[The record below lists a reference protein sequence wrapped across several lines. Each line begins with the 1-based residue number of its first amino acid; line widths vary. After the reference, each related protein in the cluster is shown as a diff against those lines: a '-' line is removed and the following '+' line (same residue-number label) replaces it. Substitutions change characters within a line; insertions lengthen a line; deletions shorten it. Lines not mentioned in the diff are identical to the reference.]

1 MATKGKKA
9 TAQDAQVLI
18 QLYDLRRE
26 PVMRK
31 ARDFVIGQFWPSTYE
46 EFQSVMN
53 SFGSEQNAYA
63 RQVLTYWD
71 MVAAMVL
78 EGALHE
84 GLFFKCNGELHF
96 LFAKFGHYLSQMRK
110 ESGNAEFLSN
120 FEKLATKSPEAKARV
135 KRIQEMLKTRF
146 GTAASA
152 KAAN

>member
-9 TAQDAQVLI
+9 TAQDAQILM

-31 ARDFVIGQFWPSTYE
+31 ARDFVIGQFSPSTYE
-46 EFQSVMN
+46 EFQSVMS

-63 RQVLTYWD
+63 RQALTYWD
-71 MVAAMVL
+71 MAAAMVL

-96 LFAKFGHYLSQMRK
+96 LFAKFGHYLPRLRK
-110 ESGNAEFLSN
+110 ESGNTEFLIS
-120 FEKLATKSPEAKARV
+120 FEKLATKSPEAKARI
-135 KRIQEMLKTRF
+135 KRIQEMLKARL

-152 KAAN
+152 KAAS

>member
-1 MATKGKKA
+1 MAAKGKKA
-9 TAQDAQVLI
+9 TAHDAQVLI

-53 SFGSEQNAYA
+53 AFGSEHNAYA
-63 RQVLTYWD
+63 RQALTYWD
-71 MVAAMVL
+71 MAAAMVL

-84 GLFFKCNGELHF
+84 GLFFKCNGEIYF
-96 LFAKFGHYLSQMRK
+96 LFAKFGHYLPQLRK
-110 ESGNAEFLSN
+110 ESGNAEFLIN

-135 KRIQEMLKTRF
+135 KRLQEMTKGRVAA
-146 GTAASA
+146 TAKA
-152 KAAN
+152 KAAS

>member
-1 MATKGKKA
+1 MATKSKKA
-9 TAQDAQVLI
+9 TPHDAQVLM

-31 ARDFVIGQFWPSTYE
+31 AREFVIGQFWPSSYE

-53 SFGSEQNAYA
+53 SFGTEQNAYC

-71 MVAAMVL
+71 MAAAMVL

-84 GLFFKCNGELHF
+84 ELFFKCNGELHF
-96 LFAKFGHYLSQMRK
+96 LFAKFGHHLPQMRK

-120 FEKLATKSPEAKARV
+120 FEKLATKSSESKARV
-135 KRIQEMLKTRF
+135 KRIQQMLKARF
-146 GTAASA
+146 GNAATA
-152 KAAN
+152 KAAS

>member
-9 TAQDAQVLI
+9 TAHDAQTLI

-26 PVMRK
+26 PTMRK

-46 EFQSVMN
+46 DFQAVMN

-71 MVAAMVL
+71 MAAAMVL

-96 LFAKFGHYLSQMRK
+96 LFAKFGHYLPQLRK
-110 ESGNAEFLSN
+110 ESANPEFLIN
-120 FEKLATKSPEAKARV
+120 FEKLATKSPEAKARI

-146 GTAASA
+146 SA
-152 KAAN
+152 GARVKAAG

>member
-1 MATKGKKA
+1 MATKSKKA
-9 TAQDAQVLI
+9 TAPDAQI
-18 QLYDLRRE
+18 IMQLYDLRSE

-31 ARDFVIGQFWPSTYE
+31 GRDFVIGQFVPSTYE

-71 MVAAMVL
+71 MAAAMVL

-96 LFAKFGHYLSQMRK
+96 LFAKFGHYLPRLRK
-110 ESGNAEFLSN
+110 ESGNAEFLIN
-120 FEKLATKSPEAKARV
+120 FEKLATKSPEAKARI
-135 KRIQEMLKTRF
+135 KRIQEMLKARF

-152 KAAN
+152 KAAG

>member
-9 TAQDAQVLI
+9 TPHDAQVLM

-31 ARDFVIGQFWPSTYE
+31 ARDFVIGQFWPSSYQ

-53 SFGSEQNAYA
+53 SFGTEQNAYC

-71 MVAAMVL
+71 MAAAMVL
-78 EGALHE
+78 EGTLHE
-84 GLFFKCNGELHF
+84 DLFFKCNGELHF
-96 LFAKFGHYLSQMRK
+96 LFAKFGHHLQQLRK
-110 ESGNAEFLSN
+110 ESGNTEFLSN
-120 FEKLATKSPEAKARV
+120 FEKLATKSPAAKARV

-146 GTAASA
+146 GNAATA
-152 KAAN
+152 KAGN

>member
-1 MATKGKKA
+1 MASKGKKA

-26 PVMRK
+26 ATMRK
-31 ARDFVIGQFWPSTYE
+31 ARDFVIGQFWPSSYK
-46 EFQSVMN
+46 EFESVMN
-53 SFGSEQNAYA
+53 SFGTEQNAYC

-71 MVAAMVL
+71 MAAAMVL

-84 GLFFKCNGELHF
+84 GLFFKSNGELHF
-96 LFAKFGHYLSQMRK
+96 LFAKFGHYLAQMRK
-110 ESGNAEFLSN
+110 ESGNNEFLMS

-146 GTAASA
+146 GTAAQG
-152 KAAN
+152 KAAS

>member
-1 MATKGKKA
+1 MAAKSKKA
-9 TAQDAQVLI
+9 TAHDAQILM

-26 PVMRK
+26 ATMRK

-46 EFQSVMN
+46 EFQSVMS
-53 SFGSEQNAYA
+53 SFGSEQNAYT

-71 MVAAMVL
+71 MAAAMVL

-96 LFAKFGHYLSQMRK
+96 LFAKFGHFLPQTRK
-110 ESGNAEFLSN
+110 DSGNTEFLGN

-135 KRIQEMLKTRF
+135 KRIQAMLKARF
-146 GTAASA
+146 GAAASA
-152 KAAN
+152 KAAG

>member
-1 MATKGKKA
+1 MASKGKKA
-9 TAQDAQVLI
+9 TAHDAQVLM

-26 PVMRK
+26 ATMRK
-31 ARDFVIGQFWPSTYE
+31 ARDFVIGQFWPSSYS

-53 SFGSEQNAYA
+53 SFGTEQNAYC

-71 MVAAMVL
+71 MAAAMVL

-96 LFAKFGHYLSQMRK
+96 LFAKFGHHLAQMRK
-110 ESGNAEFLSN
+110 ESGNNEFLIN
-120 FEKLATKSPEAKARV
+120 FEKLATKTPEAKARV

-146 GTAASA
+146 GGAAQA